1 MEVRTFNKKT
11 LNNIINILSETYEGA
26 QCGLV
31 FNSSFELL
39 VATMLSAQCTDE
51 RVNIITKP
59 LFEKYNT
66 PQSMIQLSQLE
77 LGEIIKSCGLY
88 KNKSKNIISTS
99 KSIIEEYNGE
109 VPNTFEELIKLSG
122 VGRKTANVV
131 LANAFNVPTIAVDTH
146 VFRLANRI
154 GLSKGNT
161 PDKVE
166 QDLMKSIPKEKWIQM
181 HHYLIWHG
189 RKICKARKPQ
199 CETCPI
205 ALYCEYF

>member
-1 MEVRTFNKKT
+1 MRTFNKKT

>member
-1 MEVRTFNKKT
+1 MRTFNKET
-11 LNNIINILSETYEGA
+11 LNTIINILSEIYEGA

-31 FNSSFELL
+31 FNSSIELL

-51 RVNIITKP
+51 RVNIITKT

-88 KNKSKNIISTS
+88 KNKSKNIIATS
-99 KSIIEEYNGE
+99 KSIIEDYNGQ

-166 QDLMKSIPKEKWIQM
+166 QDLMEIIPKEKWIQM

-205 ALYCEYF
+205 ALYCQYF